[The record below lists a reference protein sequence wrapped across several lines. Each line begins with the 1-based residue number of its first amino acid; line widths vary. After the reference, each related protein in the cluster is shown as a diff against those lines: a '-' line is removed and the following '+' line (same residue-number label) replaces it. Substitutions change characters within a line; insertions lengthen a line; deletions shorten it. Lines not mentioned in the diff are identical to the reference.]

1 MPGASCGMRFDDGFP
16 VQDAGTGQQRMR
28 RQRVRALFLS
38 DVHLGTR
45 ASKSEKLHDFL
56 RHHDADTIYLVGD
69 IVDGWRLRARW
80 HWPQAHSDVIR
91 ELFDAASRGV
101 KIVYLPGNH
110 DAFLRDYPG
119 THFAGIEVA
128 DSAIHVAADGRRYV
142 VTHGDRLDRAAQVP
156 HGVAAI
162 GGRLNA
168 ALFAFSDHCNRL
180 RLAAGLSGWSLSQW
194 ARRRV
199 KESIDYLG
207 QFEREIA
214 ALASH
219 HQADGV
225 ICGHVHHPAMHD
237 RLGVRYINC
246 GDWLESCTAAVE
258 CLDGT
263 FEIRSWPA
271 AATTPHARPRIGAL
285 QEA

>member
-1 MPGASCGMRFDDGFP
+1 MRFDQRFPIEDADDG
-16 VQDAGTGQQRMR
+16 QRRER
-28 RQRVRALFLS
+28 RQEVRALFLS

-56 RHHDADTIYLVGD
+56 RNHQAHTIYLVGD

-80 HWPQAHSDVIR
+80 HWPQAHSDVIG
-91 ELFDAASRGV
+91 ELFAAAARGSR
-101 KIVYLPGNH
+101 IVYLPGNH

-119 THFAGIEVA
+119 THFAGVEVA
-128 DSAIHVAADGRRYV
+128 DTAIHVGADGRRYV
-142 VTHGDRLDRAAQVP
+142 VTHGDHLDRAAQVP
-156 HGVAAI
+156 HRIAAI

-168 ALFAFSDHCNRL
+168 ALFALSDHWNNV
-180 RLAAGLSGWSLSQW
+180 RLAIGLSGWSLSQW

-207 QFEREIA
+207 QFERDIVELA
-214 ALASH
+214 AAH
-219 HQADGV
+219 RADGV
-225 ICGHVHHPAMHD
+225 ICGHVHQPAIHD

-258 CLDGT
+258 RLDGT

-271 AATTPHARPRIGAL
+271 TASATQTRSRVGSL

>member
-1 MPGASCGMRFDDGFP
+1 MRGASYRMRFDQRFPIDEADDG
-16 VQDAGTGQQRMR
+16 QRRER
-28 RQRVRALFLS
+28 RQKVRALFLS

-45 ASKSEKLHDFL
+45 ASKSEKLLDFL
-56 RHHDADTIYLVGD
+56 RHHEADTIYLVGD

-80 HWPQAHSDVIR
+80 HWPQAHSDVIG
-91 ELFDAASRGV
+91 ELFAAAARGAR
-101 KIVYLPGNH
+101 IVYLPGNH

-128 DSAIHVAADGRRYV
+128 ETAIHVAADGRRYV
-142 VTHGDRLDRAAQVP
+142 VTHGDHLDRAAQVP
-156 HGVAAI
+156 HRIAAI
-162 GGRLNA
+162 GGGLNA
-168 ALFAFSDHCNRL
+168 ALFALSDRWNRA
-180 RLAAGLSGWSLSQW
+180 RMAVGLPGWSLSQW

-199 KESIDYLG
+199 KEGIDYLG
-207 QFEREIA
+207 RFEREIA
-214 ALASH
+214 ALAADHS
-219 HQADGV
+219 ADGV

-258 CLDGT
+258 RLDGA
-263 FEIRSWPA
+263 FEIRAWPA
-271 AATTPHARPRIGAL
+271 TTNTPQARSRVGSL

>member
-1 MPGASCGMRFDDGFP
+1 MRFDQRFPIEQADDG
-16 VQDAGTGQQRMR
+16 QIRER
-28 RQRVRALFLS
+28 RQKVRALFLS

-56 RHHDADTIYLVGD
+56 RHHEAHTIYLVGD

-80 HWPQAHSDVIR
+80 HWPQAHSDVIG
-91 ELFDAASRGV
+91 ELFAAAARGSR
-101 KIVYLPGNH
+101 IVYLPGNH

-119 THFAGIEVA
+119 THFAGVEVA
-128 DSAIHVAADGRRYV
+128 DTAIHVAADGRRYV
-142 VTHGDRLDRAAQVP
+142 VTHGDHLDRAAQVP
-156 HGVAAI
+156 HRIAAI

-168 ALFAFSDHCNRL
+168 LLFALSDHWNSV
-180 RLAAGLSGWSLSQW
+180 RLAVGLSGWSFSQW

-207 QFEREIA
+207 QFERDIVELA
-214 ALASH
+214 AAH
-219 HQADGV
+219 RADGV
-225 ICGHVHHPAMHD
+225 ICGHVHHAAIHD

-258 CLDGT
+258 RLDGT
-263 FEIRSWPA
+263 FEIRSWSGGAGTAQP
-271 AATTPHARPRIGAL
+271 RPRLGGL

>member
-1 MPGASCGMRFDDGFP
+1 MRFDQRFP
-16 VQDAGTGQQRMR
+16 IEDAHGGQRRER
-28 RQRVRALFLS
+28 RQEVRALFLS

-56 RHHDADTIYLVGD
+56 RHHQAHTIYLVGD

-80 HWPQAHSDVIR
+80 HWPQAHSDVIG
-91 ELFDAASRGV
+91 ELFAAAARGSR
-101 KIVYLPGNH
+101 IVYLPGNH

-119 THFAGIEVA
+119 THFAGVEVA
-128 DSAIHVAADGRRYV
+128 DTAIHVGADGRRYV
-142 VTHGDRLDRAAQVP
+142 VTHGDHLDRAAQVP
-156 HGVAAI
+156 RRIAAI

-168 ALFAFSDHCNRL
+168 LLFALSDHWNSV
-180 RLAAGLSGWSLSQW
+180 RLAVGLSGWSFSQW

-207 QFEREIA
+207 QFERDIVGLA
-214 ALASH
+214 AAH
-219 HQADGV
+219 RADGV
-225 ICGHVHHPAMHD
+225 ICGHVHHPAIHD
-237 RLGVRYINC
+237 HLGVRYINC

-258 CLDGT
+258 RLDGT

-271 AATTPHARPRIGAL
+271 GTGSAQARPRLGGL

>member
-1 MPGASCGMRFDDGFP
+1 
-16 VQDAGTGQQRMR
+16 
-28 RQRVRALFLS
+28 VRALFLS

-80 HWPQAHSDVIR
+80 HWPQAHNDVIR

-119 THFAGIEVA
+119 IHFAGIEVA
-128 DSAIHVAADGRRYV
+128 ETAIHVGADGRRYV
-142 VTHGDRLDRAAQVP
+142 VMHGDHLDRAAHVP
-156 HGVAAI
+156 HGIAAI

-168 ALFAFSDHCNRL
+168 ALFALSDRWS
-180 RLAAGLSGWSLSQW
+180 RARMAVGLSGWSLSQW

-214 ALASH
+214 ALAAE

-258 CLDGT
+258 SLDGT

-271 AATTPHARPRIGAL
+271 AASVAQPRSRLGAL

>member
-1 MPGASCGMRFDDGFP
+1 LRGASSAVRFDERFP
-16 VQDAGTGQQRMR
+16 IEDSGAGQRRLR
-28 RQRVRALFLS
+28 RQPVRALFLS

-45 ASKSEKLHDFL
+45 ASKSEKLYDFL
-56 RHHDADTIYLVGD
+56 RHHDAHTIYLVGD

-91 ELFDAASRGV
+91 ELFDAAARGS

-110 DAFLRDYPG
+110 DAFMRDYPG
-119 THFAGIEVA
+119 THFGGVEVA
-128 DSAIHVAADGRRYV
+128 ETAIHVAADGRRYV
-142 VTHGDRLDRAAQVP
+142 VLHGDHLDRATQVP
-156 HGVAAI
+156 HGIAAI

-168 ALFAFSDHCNRL
+168 ALFALSDHWNRM
-180 RLAAGLSGWSLSQW
+180 RLTVGLSGWSFSQW

-207 QFEREIA
+207 QFEREIVV
-214 ALASH
+214 LATLH
-219 HQADGV
+219 RVDGV
-225 ICGHVHHPAMHD
+225 ICGHVHHPAIHD

-246 GDWLESCTAAVE
+246 GDWLENCTAAVE
-258 CLDGT
+258 RLDGA
-263 FEIRSWPA
+263 FEIRSWPFA
-271 AATTPHARPRIGAL
+271 AGAAQTQPLLGGL

>member
-1 MPGASCGMRFDDGFP
+1 
-16 VQDAGTGQQRMR
+16 
-28 RQRVRALFLS
+28 
-38 DVHLGTR
+38 
-45 ASKSEKLHDFL
+45 
-56 RHHDADTIYLVGD
+56 
-69 IVDGWRLRARW
+69 
-80 HWPQAHSDVIR
+80 
-91 ELFDAASRGV
+91 
-101 KIVYLPGNH
+101 
-110 DAFLRDYPG
+110 
-119 THFAGIEVA
+119 VA
-128 DSAIHVAADGRRYV
+128 ETAIHTGADGRRYV
-142 VTHGDRLDRAAQVP
+142 VLHGDRLDRAAQVP
-156 HGVAAI
+156 HGLAAI

-168 ALFAFSDHCNRL
+168 ALFALSDHWSRA
-180 RLAAGLSGWSLSQW
+180 RMAVGLSGWSLSQW

-214 ALASH
+214 ALAAS

-225 ICGHVHHPAMHD
+225 TCGHVHHPAIHD

-271 AATTPHARPRIGAL
+271 AVSAPQARSRLGAL

>member
-1 MPGASCGMRFDDGFP
+1 MRFEQRFPIEDADG
-16 VQDAGTGQQRMR
+16 GQR
-28 RQRVRALFLS
+28 RERRHEVRALFLS

-56 RHHDADTIYLVGD
+56 RHHQAHTIYLVGD

-80 HWPQAHSDVIR
+80 HWPQAHSDVIG
-91 ELFDAASRGV
+91 ELFAAAARGSR
-101 KIVYLPGNH
+101 IVYLPGNH

-119 THFAGIEVA
+119 THFAGVEVA
-128 DSAIHVAADGRRYV
+128 DTAIHVAADGRRYV
-142 VTHGDRLDRAAQVP
+142 VTHGDHLDRVAQVP
-156 HGVAAI
+156 HRIAAI

-168 ALFAFSDHCNRL
+168 MLFALSDHWNSA
-180 RLAAGLSGWSLSQW
+180 RLAVGLSGWSFSQW

-207 QFEREIA
+207 QFERDIVELA
-214 ALASH
+214 AAH
-219 HQADGV
+219 RADGV
-225 ICGHVHHPAMHD
+225 ICGHVHHPAIHD
-237 RLGVRYINC
+237 RLGIRYINC

-258 CLDGT
+258 RLNGT
-263 FEIRSWPA
+263 FEIRSWPVGA
-271 AATTPHARPRIGAL
+271 GTAQARPRLGGL

>member
-1 MPGASCGMRFDDGFP
+1 
-16 VQDAGTGQQRMR
+16 
-28 RQRVRALFLS
+28 VRALFLS

-45 ASKSEKLHDFL
+45 ASKSERLCDFL

-110 DAFLRDYPG
+110 DAFLRNYPG
-119 THFAGIEVA
+119 THFAGVQVA
-128 DSAIHVAADGRRYV
+128 ETAIHVGADGRRYV
-142 VTHGDRLDRAAQVP
+142 VLHGDHLDRAAQVP
-156 HGVAAI
+156 HGIAAI

-168 ALFAFSDHCNRL
+168 ALFALSDHWSR
-180 RLAAGLSGWSLSQW
+180 AQIAVGLPGWSLSQW

-207 QFEREIA
+207 RFEREIA
-214 ALASH
+214 ALAAS

-225 ICGHVHHPAMHD
+225 ICGHVHHPAIHD

-246 GDWLESCTAAVE
+246 GDWLESCTAVVE

-263 FEIRSWPA
+263 FEIRSWPTVITA
-271 AATTPHARPRIGAL
+271 PQALPRLGAL

>member
-1 MPGASCGMRFDDGFP
+1 M
-16 VQDAGTGQQRMR
+16 
-28 RQRVRALFLS
+28 RALFLS

-91 ELFDAASRGV
+91 ELFEAAARGV
-101 KIVYLPGNH
+101 KVVYLPGNH

-119 THFAGIEVA
+119 IHFAGIEVA
-128 DSAIHVAADGRRYV
+128 ETAIHVAADGRRYV
-142 VTHGDRLDRAAQVP
+142 VVHGDHLDRAAHVP
-156 HGVAAI
+156 HGIAAI

-168 ALFAFSDHCNRL
+168 ALFALSDRWSRF
-180 RLAAGLSGWSLSQW
+180 RLALGLSGWSLSQW

-207 QFEREIA
+207 SFEREIA
-214 ALASH
+214 ALAAQH
-219 HQADGV
+219 RADGV

-237 RLGVRYINC
+237 RLGIRYINC

-258 CLDGT
+258 RLDGS

-271 AATTPHARPRIGAL
+271 PASSVQTRRHFGEL

>member
-1 MPGASCGMRFDDGFP
+1 MRIDDRFSRS
-16 VQDAGTGQQRMR
+16 DADQGSSRNR
-28 RQRVRALFLS
+28 RERVRALFLS

-45 ASKSEKLHDFL
+45 ASKSERLCDFL

-91 ELFDAASRGV
+91 ELFQSASRGV

-128 DSAIHVAADGRRYV
+128 ETALHVGTDGRRSV
-142 VTHGDRLDRAAQVP
+142 VVHGDHLDRAAHVP
-156 HGVAAI
+156 RGVAAI

-168 ALFAFSDHCNRL
+168 ALFSLSDHWSRA
-180 RLAAGLSGWSLSQW
+180 RTAVGLSGWSLSQW

-199 KESIDYLG
+199 KESIDYVG
-207 QFEREIA
+207 HFEREIA
-214 ALASH
+214 SLAAE

-237 RLGVRYINC
+237 LLGVRYINC

-271 AATTPHARPRIGAL
+271 VTKAPQLRPRLGAF

>member
-1 MPGASCGMRFDDGFP
+1 MRISDRFSDP
-16 VQDAGTGQQRMR
+16 DADLGQRRNR

-45 ASKSEKLHDFL
+45 ASKSERLHDFL

-69 IVDGWRLRARW
+69 IVDGWRLRTRW
-80 HWPQAHSDVIR
+80 HWPQAHNDVIR
-91 ELFDAASRGV
+91 ELFEAAARGV

-128 DSAIHVAADGRRYV
+128 EIAIHVGADDRRYV
-142 VTHGDRLDRAAQVP
+142 VVHGDHLDRAAQVP
-156 HGVAAI
+156 HGLAAI

-168 ALFAFSDHCNRL
+168 ALFALSDHWSRARMAL
-180 RLAAGLSGWSLSQW
+180 GLSGWSLSQW
-194 ARRRV
+194 ARLRV

-214 ALASH
+214 ALAAA

-225 ICGHVHHPAMHD
+225 ICGHVHHAAIHD

-246 GDWLESCTAAVE
+246 GDWLESCTAVVE

-271 AATTPHARPRIGAL
+271 AASALQARSLLGAL

>member
-1 MPGASCGMRFDDGFP
+1 MRFDDEVPGNSN
-16 VQDAGTGQQRMR
+16 DNGSRMMR

-45 ASKSEKLHDFL
+45 ASKSEKLYDFL
-56 RHHDADTIYLVGD
+56 LHHDADTIYLVGD

-80 HWPQAHSDVIR
+80 HWPRAHSEVIR
-91 ELFDAASRGV
+91 ELFDAASRGS

-119 THFAGIEVA
+119 THFAGIEA
-128 DSAIHVAADGRRYV
+128 AETAIHVAADGRRYV
-142 VTHGDRLDRAAQVP
+142 VVHGDRLDRAAQVP
-156 HGVAAI
+156 HRIAAI

-168 ALFAFSDHCNRL
+168 ALFALSDHWNRA
-180 RLAAGLSGWSLSQW
+180 RMAAGLSGWSLSQW

-214 ALASH
+214 ALAAAHS
-219 HQADGV
+219 ADGV

-258 CLDGT
+258 RFDGT
-263 FEIRSWPA
+263 FEIRTWPA
-271 AATTPHARPRIGAL
+271 TTSAPPVRSHMRGL

>member
-1 MPGASCGMRFDDGFP
+1 MRISDRFSDP
-16 VQDAGTGQQRMR
+16 DADLGQRRNR

-45 ASKSEKLHDFL
+45 ASKSERLHDFL

-69 IVDGWRLRARW
+69 IVDGWRLRTRW
-80 HWPQAHSDVIR
+80 HWPQAHNDVIR
-91 ELFDAASRGV
+91 ELFEAAARGV

-128 DSAIHVAADGRRYV
+128 EIAIHVGADDRRYV
-142 VTHGDRLDRAAQVP
+142 VVHGDHLDRAAQVP
-156 HGVAAI
+156 HGLAAI

-168 ALFAFSDHCNRL
+168 ALFALSDHWSRARMAL
-180 RLAAGLSGWSLSQW
+180 GLSGWSLSQW
-194 ARRRV
+194 ARLRV

-214 ALASH
+214 ALAAA

-225 ICGHVHHPAMHD
+225 ICGHVHHAAIHD

-246 GDWLESCTAAVE
+246 GDWLESWTAVVE

-271 AATTPHARPRIGAL
+271 AASALQARSLLGAL

>member
-1 MPGASCGMRFDDGFP
+1 MRFDQRFPIEDADSDDG
-16 VQDAGTGQQRMR
+16 QRRER
-28 RQRVRALFLS
+28 RQEVRALFLS

-56 RHHDADTIYLVGD
+56 RHHQAHTNYLVGD

-80 HWPQAHSDVIR
+80 HWPQAHSDVIG
-91 ELFDAASRGV
+91 ELFAAAARGSR
-101 KIVYLPGNH
+101 IVYLPGNH

-119 THFAGIEVA
+119 THFAGVEVA
-128 DSAIHVAADGRRYV
+128 DTAIHVAADGRRYV

-156 HGVAAI
+156 HRIAAI

-168 ALFAFSDHCNRL
+168 VLFALSDHWNSVRL
-180 RLAAGLSGWSLSQW
+180 SVGLSGWSFSQW

-207 QFEREIA
+207 QFERDIVELA
-214 ALASH
+214 AAH
-219 HQADGV
+219 RADGV
-225 ICGHVHHPAMHD
+225 ICGHVHHPAIHD

-258 CLDGT
+258 RLDGT
-263 FEIRSWPA
+263 FEIRSWPGGTDA
-271 AATTPHARPRIGAL
+271 AQARPRLGGL

>member
-1 MPGASCGMRFDDGFP
+1 MRFDKDSP
-16 VQDAGTGQQRMR
+16 EADEVQGRVR
-28 RQRVRALFLS
+28 RHPVRALFLS

-45 ASKSEKLHDFL
+45 ASKSEKLYDFL
-56 RHHDADTIYLVGD
+56 RHHDARTIYLVGD

-80 HWPQAHSDVIR
+80 HWPQAHNDVIR
-91 ELFDAASRGV
+91 ELFEAAARGT

-119 THFAGIEVA
+119 IHFAGVEVA
-128 DSAIHVAADGRRYV
+128 ETATHVAADGRRYV
-142 VTHGDRLDRAAQVP
+142 VVHGDHFDRAAQVP
-156 HGVAAI
+156 HGIAAI

-168 ALFAFSDHCNRL
+168 ALFALSDHWNRL
-180 RLAAGLSGWSLSQW
+180 RIRFGLSGWSLSQW

-214 ALASH
+214 ALAAAH
-219 HQADGV
+219 HADGV

-258 CLDGT
+258 RLDGT
-263 FEIRSWPA
+263 FEIRSWPVA
-271 AATTPHARPRIGAL
+271 AGATQTRPPLGGL

>member
-1 MPGASCGMRFDDGFP
+1 MRI
-16 VQDAGTGQQRMR
+16 DARFSRLDAEQGSRR
-28 RQRVRALFLS
+28 NHRQRVRALFLS

-56 RHHDADTIYLVGD
+56 RHHEADTIYLVGD

-80 HWPQAHSDVIR
+80 HWPQAHNDVIR

-119 THFAGIEVA
+119 IHFAGIEVA
-128 DSAIHVAADGRRYV
+128 ETAIHVGADGRRYV
-142 VTHGDRLDRAAQVP
+142 VVHGDHFDRTAQVP
-156 HGVAAI
+156 HGIAAI

-168 ALFAFSDHCNRL
+168 GLFALSDHWNRV
-180 RLAAGLSGWSLSQW
+180 RLAAGLPSWSLSQW
-194 ARRRV
+194 ARHRV
-199 KESIDYLG
+199 KESTDYLG
-207 QFEREIA
+207 QFERAVA
-214 ALASH
+214 ALVAS

-258 CLDGT
+258 CLDGA

-271 AATTPHARPRIGAL
+271 AAGLSQARPHVGFL

>member
-1 MPGASCGMRFDDGFP
+1 MRVDDRFLRP
-16 VQDAGTGQQRMR
+16 DAEHGSRQRR

-45 ASKSEKLHDFL
+45 ASKSEKLYDFL

-80 HWPQAHSDVIR
+80 HWPQAHNDVIR
-91 ELFDAASRGV
+91 ELFDAAARGA

-110 DAFLRDYPG
+110 DAFMRDYPG

-128 DSAIHVAADGRRYV
+128 ETAIHVGADGRRYV
-142 VTHGDRLDRAAQVP
+142 VVHGDHFDRATQVP
-156 HGVAAI
+156 HGIAAI
-162 GGRLNA
+162 AGRLNM
-168 ALFAFSDHCNRL
+168 ALFALSDQWSRV
-180 RLAAGLSGWSLSQW
+180 RMAAGLPGWSLSQW

-199 KESIDYLG
+199 KESIDYIG
-207 QFEREIA
+207 QFEREIS
-214 ALASH
+214 ALAAA

-225 ICGHVHHPAMHD
+225 ICGHVHHAAIHD

-263 FEIRSWPA
+263 FEIRSWAPA
-271 AATTPHARPRIGAL
+271 ANSPWLAQRLGTF

>member
-1 MPGASCGMRFDDGFP
+1 
-16 VQDAGTGQQRMR
+16 
-28 RQRVRALFLS
+28 VRALFLS

-45 ASKSEKLHDFL
+45 ASKSERLHDFL

-69 IVDGWRLRARW
+69 IVDGWRLRTRW
-80 HWPQAHSDVIR
+80 HWPQAHNDVIR
-91 ELFDAASRGV
+91 ELFEAAARGV

-128 DSAIHVAADGRRYV
+128 EIAIHVGADDRRYV
-142 VTHGDRLDRAAQVP
+142 VVHGDHLDRAAQVP
-156 HGVAAI
+156 HGLAAI

-168 ALFAFSDHCNRL
+168 ALFALSDHWSRARMAL
-180 RLAAGLSGWSLSQW
+180 GLSGWSLSQW
-194 ARRRV
+194 ARLRV

-214 ALASH
+214 ALAAA

-225 ICGHVHHPAMHD
+225 ICGHVHHAAIHD

-246 GDWLESCTAAVE
+246 GDWLESCTAVVE

-271 AATTPHARPRIGAL
+271 AASALQARSLLGAL